1 MVDIIKQ
8 LKIMNKKAIKNGDVP
23 VSCIIIKN
31 NKIISKAYNMRNK
44 TKNPLDHAEIIAI
57 KRASKKLNTYNLMEC
72 ELFVTLH
79 PCKMCLE
86 IIKEC
91 KIKKVYYILDNNK
104 DINNKI
110 YLEKINTEND
120 YFCKE
125 LKGFF
130 LNKR

>member
-72 ELFVTLH
+72 ELFVTLY

-91 KIKKVYYILDNNK
+91 K
-104 DINNKI
+104 
-110 YLEKINTEND
+110 
-120 YFCKE
+120 
-125 LKGFF
+125 
-130 LNKR
+130 